1 MIKTMDSNKVIK
13 EKIQKELNEVLSKL
27 IDLREGYL
35 EKFEDED
42 PIASAKGEIDLIIDD
57 INLAVTNIDVLFDE

>member
-1 MIKTMDSNKVIK
+1 MDSNKVIK